1 MTIAE
6 IVEIESNRQT
16 PDQFGIIHLIKENN
30 FYRAHDWSAWL
41 MTKFP
46 MGEAQKKPLNIS
58 AKRLKDNYIEA
69 WVGFPLTSLGKY
81 IPNDGTVTFNP
92 INDNQIDITIPL
104 SEEYTSV
111 DPEIFR
117 KHIDEWKESLP
128 MNEQKKTKR
137 EDREVT
143 EVAPKITRMS
153 DVLGRIVSFPL
164 ESKSPIEAWEF
175 LRQLRQQVA
184 AMF

>member
-6 IVEIESNRQT
+6 IVEIESNRQSS
-16 PDQFGIIHLIKENN
+16 DQYGVIHLLKENN

-46 MGEAQKKPLNIS
+46 MGEAKNKPLNIS

-69 WVGFPLTSLGKY
+69 WVGFPVASLGKY
-81 IPNDGTVTFNP
+81 IPNDGTVKFNP
-92 INDNQIDITIPL
+92 VDDNHIEIIIPL
-104 SEEYTSV
+104 PEEYLNVEAET
-111 DPEIFR
+111 FR
-117 KHIDEWKESLP
+117 KGVDDWKESLP

-137 EDREVT
+137 EDREVS
-143 EVAPKITRMS
+143 EAAPRITRMS
-153 DVLGRIVSFPL
+153 DVLARIVSYPI
-164 ESKSPIEAWEF
+164 ESKSPMEAWEF
-175 LRQLRQQVA
+175 LRQLRQQVS